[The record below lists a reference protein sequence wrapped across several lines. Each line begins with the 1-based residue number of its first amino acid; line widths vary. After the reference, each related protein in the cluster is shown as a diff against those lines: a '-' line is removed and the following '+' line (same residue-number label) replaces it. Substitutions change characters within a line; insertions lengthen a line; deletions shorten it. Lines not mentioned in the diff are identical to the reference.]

1 MLFQPPIAF
10 PVRIDGRPM
19 KAFVHEELDNP
30 VQTVFKVSFSDGFV
44 DEFIIEDDGKV
55 YGSGIASIPYARSIR
70 FDIAHL
76 ICLNPGRFYYVF
88 QETIDGMP
96 ANIWVLESENGNDE
110 IIFKVYYLEYFR
122 FALKRNAGESVV
134 SDIPRFGKTPDPA
147 LVKRQDFCWM
157 HCWMIRPSI
166 AGSKP
171 PERDPP
177 AFFSE
182 KNVNW
187 QVFFPL
193 SITGCCIILLE
204 TKLEYGMHAC

>member
-88 QETIDGMP
+88 QETIDGMT
-96 ANIWVLESENGNDE
+96 ANIWVLESENSDAE
-110 IIFKVYYLEYFR
+110 IIYKVYYLEYFR
-122 FALKRNAGESVV
+122 FALKRSGNSWVV
-134 SDIPRFGKTPDPA
+134 SDIPRYGKEPDPA
-147 LVKRQDFCWM
+147 LVRK
-157 HCWMIRPSI
+157 
-166 AGSKP
+166 
-171 PERDPP
+171 
-177 AFFSE
+177 
-182 KNVNW
+182 
-187 QVFFPL
+187 
-193 SITGCCIILLE
+193 TGFLLYALLDE
-204 TKLEYGMHAC
+204 NTLNRSQKTA